1 MADEIVPQELE
12 DKALFVQRLTE
23 ALIECGAGR
32 YDWLREHPLTYRED
46 PDGGEHVWCE
56 GLEYRRANVHMDSLP
71 AMMADIHHQGL
82 L

>member
-1 MADEIVPQELE
+1 MDTEIVPQME
-12 DKALFVQRLTE
+12 DKELFVKRLTE

-32 YDWLREHPLTYRED
+32 YDWLKAHPIVYRAD

-56 GLEYRRANVHMDSLP
+56 GLEYRKANVHMDSLP
-71 AMMADIHHQGL
+71 AMMADIYHQGL